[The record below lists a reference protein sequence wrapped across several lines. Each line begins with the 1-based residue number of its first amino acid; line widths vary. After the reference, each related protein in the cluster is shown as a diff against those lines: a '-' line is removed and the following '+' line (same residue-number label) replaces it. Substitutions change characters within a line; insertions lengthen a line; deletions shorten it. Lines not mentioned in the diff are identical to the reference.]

1 MPTAYDKAMQALYA
15 FSLDP
20 VAESTADKKSFAF
33 RKGRSIYD
41 AHACLCRALEGTGA
55 PEWIVRADV
64 RACYDS
70 LSQEWLL
77 AHIPMDRKVLREF
90 LKAGVAFGG
99 ELFPTEVG
107 ISQGA
112 SLSPILGNMAL
123 DGLQAYLY
131 EQLYRCV

>member
-1 MPTAYDKAMQALYA
+1 M
-15 FSLDP
+15 
-20 VAESTADKKSFAF
+20 
-33 RKGRSIYD
+33 
-41 AHACLCRALEGTGA
+41 
-55 PEWIVRADV
+55 RADV

-107 ISQGA
+107 ISQGGLA
-112 SLSPILGNMAL
+112 LSYSGEHGAGWAPGVSL
-123 DGLQAYLY
+123 
-131 EQLYRCV
+131 